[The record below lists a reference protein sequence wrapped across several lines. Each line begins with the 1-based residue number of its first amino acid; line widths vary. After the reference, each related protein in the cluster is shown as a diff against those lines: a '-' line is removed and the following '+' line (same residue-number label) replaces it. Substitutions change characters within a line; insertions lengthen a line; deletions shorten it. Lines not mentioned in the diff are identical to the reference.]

1 LEQKGG
7 LRKSYFPF
15 IMLFITLS
23 LHAST
28 ILAAERKRNKLIM
41 RGVVP
46 EGEEHRERGEYHGK
60 YN

>member
-7 LRKSYFPF
+7 LRKRYFPF

-28 ILAAERKRNKLIM
+28 ILAAERKRNRLIM
-41 RGVVP
+41 RGLAP
-46 EGEEHRERGEYHGK
+46 AGEDTQKRGE
-60 YN
+60 